1 MSKSWPSRQP
11 SRPCHRARHHGRPCL
26 SSRVPSPTSPPKPDL
41 APSKPD
47 RAPPLERHASPTHR
61 RDRDDAT
68 EPERSRSAP
77 ATPEVEPVPARRP
90 GAGGGRARSPRASH
104 HLLISV
110 LSLCVPVTSA
120 YLPAEPPLPYPA
132 DSTTFGTTF
141 GLTPD
146 PLTAA
151 AMLATAACATDA
163 LASKHT
169 TIEYNQAHTDPTW
182 AVLVTY
188 PPTRRASH
196 SSGNSGRV
204 VTPPDELS
212 FCCDNAPTD
221 LCDGTCQPTLEVTVA
236 AEPPAP
242 APHPPLRSS
251 PPLPPPL
258 SLAHA
263 ILAASS
269 LALVPPLQAH
279 LAKSR
284 RAAAAA
290 TAATAIQAVARG
302 RRVRRAKR
310 AVLRACRQLQ
320 ACAGDHLRV
329 DLPLAWGRRA
339 TGGHGW
345 CRPQPADFHLTAAPP
360 PTTVTIAL
368 DGEPV
373 DVFEHLDELVV
384 AATAIQAGVRGWFVR
399 RSMLPAD
406 MLQAGIDA
414 HHKFGRTT
422 GHSYTTASLYLH
434 PVADRLSWIY
444 CQRQSPC
451 FVELD
456 LVADALCQVDSTHA
470 VIPPVSLKRA
480 TSAKKRGKQRVAARR
495 VQRDA
500 RVDRRHYNRGHAT
513 SVHGFIFRPA
523 GPNRRLHSRMDEMLS
538 ALVLHALRQRSFP
551 FLNDLPA
558 PRLSPHPGYQTIDR
572 SLAGSANAFVTEL
585 RDRFGDRFVS
595 SIWPREA
602 TAEERCWLRVAALEA
617 GAEGEDGL
625 SCETDSDAEDGLDWV
640 GGGGELGSFIG

>member
-1 MSKSWPSRQP
+1 M
-11 SRPCHRARHHGRPCL
+11 
-26 SSRVPSPTSPPKPDL
+26 
-41 APSKPD
+41 
-47 RAPPLERHASPTHR
+47 
-61 RDRDDAT
+61 
-68 EPERSRSAP
+68 
-77 ATPEVEPVPARRP
+77 
-90 GAGGGRARSPRASH
+90 
-104 HLLISV
+104 
-110 LSLCVPVTSA
+110 
-120 YLPAEPPLPYPA
+120 
-132 DSTTFGTTF
+132 
-141 GLTPD
+141 
-146 PLTAA
+146 
-151 AMLATAACATDA
+151 
-163 LASKHT
+163 
-169 TIEYNQAHTDPTW
+169 
-182 AVLVTY
+182 
-188 PPTRRASH
+188 
-196 SSGNSGRV
+196 
-204 VTPPDELS
+204 TPPDELS